1 MSKAHNGSIW
11 DVQPENRTGNKLPS
25 SYVRPHGITEHCESG
40 LSTPNVRPWIF
51 LVPQGESD
59 HYTGPLRMS
68 PARYNIRYVKGPLQR
83 RDSFSTGTVVVK
95 HPVLTVSNMLFSLSF
110 SLWSVAIFLLAT
122 ALFRY
127 RRLCSIPGPLLASF
141 TDLWRFSVTQY
152 GGFSHTLKELHN
164 QYGPLVRIGP
174 NTVSV
179 SDPAAVPVI
188 HSMHGEFRKV
198 CKVPTPASLLRLTA
212 IRDIKAQSYTTLRAL
227 VNGRVLGTVIDIL
240 DEDEVSALKRA
251 VGSAFAA
258 KNLLDYEPDVDH
270 ALETLVQVLRK
281 SRTATLFDVMQQ
293 FQVDFL
299 LKAAF
304 SKQTDYLETGRSVAP
319 VSAYARLVHWGRW
332 QSVPALEKLLFKSP
346 LCWTWYSRQTAKPQA
361 WTAMAIEEFNKRK
374 YKADEGFVSDASE
387 KPDLMA
393 KYLDGRNRHKDR
405 VSDETILR
413 MISSTIAAG
422 FDTSAFTMTAIL
434 YYLVKYPGAMKKL
447 RAEIDEAL
455 NAGRLSPQP
464 RFPFVRVPLER
475 EVPPE
480 GAEIAGTFL
489 PGGTIVGVSVWN
501 AHFDRT
507 VFGKDADEFR
517 PDRWLEPD
525 HQRRLMMERT
535 VLGFGAGKRVC
546 IGRHI
551 AELEMKKVIPRI
563 LLEFDI
569 SLEDPTYRLEPV
581 DKWTNFPKPFSLICQ
596 DRA

>member
-1 MSKAHNGSIW
+1 
-11 DVQPENRTGNKLPS
+11 
-25 SYVRPHGITEHCESG
+25 
-40 LSTPNVRPWIF
+40 
-51 LVPQGESD
+51 
-59 HYTGPLRMS
+59 
-68 PARYNIRYVKGPLQR
+68 
-83 RDSFSTGTVVVK
+83 
-95 HPVLTVSNMLFSLSF
+95 MLFSLSF

-179 SDPAAVPVI
+179 SDPAAVPMI

-198 CKVPTPASLLRLTA
+198 CKVPTPASLLRLTP
-212 IRDIKAQSYTTLRAL
+212 IRDVKAQSYTTLRAL

-447 RAEIDEAL
+447 RSEIDEAL

-464 RFPFVRVPLER
+464 RFVETDRLDYLGAVIKETMRMQPFVRVPLER

-563 LLEFDI
+563 LLEFDVSI
-569 SLEDPTYRLEPV
+569 KSPHQLHCLAPSIHPVFPNPFLALHVDGPSMLRGRLPSLTV
-581 DKWTNFPKPFSLICQ
+581 AF
-596 DRA
+596 